1 MHRDGKPQ
9 GFFYLDHR
17 TVDGKCNIITDVYVT
32 PGNINDATPYVER
45 IITQMEKFNFEPEA
59 VSADAGYNTSV
70 ICKEVYDLG
79 LVGVFGYRRAPSQKG
94 KFSKSKFRY
103 IPEWDV
109 YICPQRCYL
118 EYKTTNRDGYKEYKA
133 QKQICS
139 QCPQRESCLTSKQ
152 EGKMLQRHIW
162 EDYKDLFR
170 TFALSDEGKAI
181 YKRRKETIERS
192 FADSKELHGLRY
204 CHMRGIDSV
213 REQCLLTA
221 AVQNMKKIALV
232 KSRRNT
238 KRKTSRNDR
247 GRSIFLRT
255 TSEFSLFG
263 QKKTQ
268 KENPSGFVSVLR
280 DTFVSLTAS
289 LDKRNFHTV
298 WIFYEEEL
306 YMWVG

>member
-204 CHMRGIDSV
+204 CRLRGLAKAA
-213 REQCLLTA
+213 EQCLLTA
-221 AVQNMKKIALV
+221 AAQNMKKIATIFHKMAARLF
-232 KSRRNT
+232 
-238 KRKTSRNDR
+238 
-247 GRSIFLRT
+247 RSF
-255 TSEFSLFG
+255 F
-263 QKKTQ
+263 
-268 KENPSGFVSVLR
+268 
-280 DTFVSLTAS
+280 
-289 LDKRNFHTV
+289 
-298 WIFYEEEL
+298 L
-306 YMWVG
+306 YMSQTRLIRRVCQ